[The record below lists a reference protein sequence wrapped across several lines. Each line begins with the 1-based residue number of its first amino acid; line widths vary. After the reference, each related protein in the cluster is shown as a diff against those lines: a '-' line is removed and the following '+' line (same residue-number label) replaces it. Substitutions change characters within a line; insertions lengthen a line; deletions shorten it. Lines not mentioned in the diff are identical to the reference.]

1 MAAKKEFI
9 PYNNKKHGKYIV
21 ELGHG
26 FSIFDEIKK
35 PQMACMG
42 GKDMDNANFCIG
54 ISHIDKPMLMVDE
67 SHKHDFEQFIIFL
80 GGDTTKFQDFDA
92 EIEFGLDNKI
102 NKITY
107 PACIHV
113 APGLMHGP
121 LNIKK
126 VNKPFVF
133 IDIVINSTPSVRPVP
148 KETAARKD
156 KSKA

>member
-1 MAAKKEFI
+1 MPAKEQFI
-9 PYNNKKHGKYIV
+9 PYNNQRHGKYIV
-21 ELGHG
+21 ELRHG
-26 FSIFDEIKK
+26 FSIFEEIKK

-42 GKDMDNANFCIG
+42 GKDMDNAKFCIG
-54 ISHIDKPMLMVDE
+54 VSHIDKPMLMVDE
-67 SHKHDFEQFIIFL
+67 AHKHDFEQFIIFL

-92 EIEFGLDNKI
+92 EIEFGLENKI

-113 APGLMHGP
+113 APGVMHGP

-133 IDIVINSTPSVRPVP
+133 IDIVINNTPSVRPVP